1 MTPTPNTSYQTK
13 GGVMETKV
21 GLGFKTLGEAVE
33 FLVRYRQMLE
43 WFIGESETRAERAL
57 LLTKLAEVD
66 SELRELR
73 GS

>member
-1 MTPTPNTSYQTK
+1 
-13 GGVMETKV
+13 METKV

-33 FLVRYRQMLE
+33 FLVSYRKMLE
-43 WFIGESETRAERAL
+43 RFIGESEMGAERAL

-66 SELRELR
+66 NELRELR